1 MILDI
6 KIENTDLQ
14 IALTNGSEAAGMS
27 VNDYAL
33 TMLTYS
39 FNTSN
44 ATLAVENLSNFI
56 ANDLM
61 SRIMELQINSYA
73 VRHQVTNLHA
83 DLLGDKEQRALDIAV
98 EANIIAEEAV
108 FGTVENNEEEE

>member
-1 MILDI
+1 MLLEL
-6 KIENTDLQ
+6 KVENIELQ
-14 IALTNGSEAAGMS
+14 IALTNGAEAAGMS

-33 TMLTYS
+33 IMLTYS

-44 ATLAVENLSNFI
+44 AILAVENLSNFL

-61 SRIMELQINSYA
+61 HRIMELQVNSYA

-98 EANIIAEEAV
+98 EANTIAEEAV
-108 FGTVENNEEEE
+108 FGTVENNEEE

>member
-1 MILDI
+1 MNLELAIQDA
-6 KIENTDLQ
+6 ELQ
-14 IALTNGSEAAGMS
+14 VALTNGAEAAGMS

-44 ATLAVENLSNFI
+44 ATLAVENLSNFL
-56 ANDLM
+56 ANDLLT
-61 SRIMELQINSYA
+61 RIMEIQVNGYA

-83 DLLGDKEQRALDIAV
+83 DLLGDKEQRALDISV
-98 EANIIAEEAV
+98 EANEIAEEAV
-108 FGTVENNEEEE
+108 FGTSQNEEE

>member
-1 MILDI
+1 MNLELSI
-6 KIENTDLQ
+6 KDTDLQ
-14 IALTNGSEAAGMS
+14 LALTNGAEAAGMS

-44 ATLAVENLSNFI
+44 ATLAVENLSNFL

-61 SRIMELQINSYA
+61 HRVMELQINSYA

-83 DLLGDKEQRALDIAV
+83 DLLGDKEQRALDIAA
-98 EANIIAEEAV
+98 EANTIAELTV
-108 FGTVENNEEEE
+108 FGNDENSEEE